1 RDGPKASDCCDAV
14 RCECA
19 AGERMRPSAG
29 KTPDGEAID
38 LERIRDGANVVGDVG
53 NGAAG
58 ECFGPAVAGPVVAHE
73 SNPSLLGVT
82 HVRPKEEP
90 AHRCAVVDEDDRSA
104 ARAFLVEP

>member
-1 RDGPKASDCCDAV
+1 RRTELVEIRLSHARKEIEALRVDRHDGPKASDCCDAV

-29 KTPDGEAID
+29 QTPDGEAID
-38 LERIRDGANVVGDVG
+38 FERIRDGANVVGDVG

-73 SNPSLLGVT
+73 SNPSLLAVT
-82 HVRPKEEP
+82 
-90 AHRCAVVDEDDRSA
+90 
-104 ARAFLVEP
+104 